1 MTKSKGIRSI
11 RTEAGGTAKY
21 NIGDIVIRPNG
32 TRWKVGEDRKWVYIK
47 KPKGYF
53 KKDQPKPQKPKPV
66 FPPVNL
72 PDHIKPTNYPRYYI
86 SNDGI
91 AYREPRPLDAYGRYG
106 EINEWGLIEMKTQL
120 RGNPYNESKMYESVN
135 IYFYDENDKNVGH
148 QKKNIHQLVAETWIP
163 NPHGYKEVLHGKKGN
178 RCNHYTNLRWGTH
191 KDNMKEASHVLPDGT
206 QRRSHGKEG
215 SLYEKKDGEWVLIP
229 KVNKKTRKYTP
240 WNKGKKFKMPEGY
253 QTWNTLPDGSISKDG
268 KRKKINGKWVYQKKE
283 GKRKSL
289 PDGSISKDGQRKKIN
304 GKWVYQKKERVDI
317 NYEST
322 SDSTITTRAD
332 GTKWKKENGKWV
344 YQKKLKKD

>member
-229 KVNKKTRKYTP
+229 KVNKKTGKYTP

-317 NYEST
+317 NYESI
-322 SDSTITTRAD
+322 SDGTITTRAD